1 MQKELS
7 SMDLAEKCRSAI
19 DKYSD
24 QGGKAFNPY
33 RLGVEEKYGSGLW
46 FTMTC
51 AMFRKIVRTCY
62 ENKLENQKI
71 DLKSFTE
78 KYLQDTK
85 KEVVDLFR
93 NVQIEIIKKE
103 KEFNVGFYQDVD
115 QKTLVSMWFIIEEKE
130 GFSPNV
136 KIWIFSNEHTKIHD
150 GTKIWSTKG
159 RYMNVKR

>member
-1 MQKELS
+1 MQKEIS
-7 SMDLAEKCRSAI
+7 SMELAEKHLSAI
-19 DKYSD
+19 NEYSD

-33 RLGVEEKYGSGLW
+33 HLGAKEKYGSGLW
-46 FTMTC
+46 GTL
-51 AMFRKIVRTCY
+51 AGGMFRKIVKTCY
-62 ENKLENQKI
+62 KNKFENQKI

-85 KEVVDLFR
+85 KELVDLFG
-93 NVQIEIIKKE
+93 NVQIETIKKE
-103 KEFNVGFYQDVD
+103 KDFRVGFHQDVD

-150 GTKIWSTKG
+150 GTKAWSTKIG
-159 RYMNVKR
+159 NF